1 MSNIYSNNKELPQSE
16 KLSTP
21 LTNWRGRERASF
33 KEGQGESLFIIKVG
47 GAVVEDEA
55 QLRQLLSDFRNI
67 EGRKILVHGGGRR
80 ATAIAGK
87 LGIETKMVNGRRV
100 TDAEMLEVVTM
111 VYGGLVN
118 KTIVARLQALGIDA
132 AGLTGADMDCIR
144 SHRRPPVSISGQ
156 DGATLDYGFV
166 GDVDSVSSAKIAHF
180 IEAGITPVVAPLTHN
195 GQGQMLNTNADTIA
209 AEVAK
214 GMAAEGYDVTLV
226 YCFEKAGVLAN
237 ADDET
242 SVIPLITSDS
252 FRQLVAD
259 GTISGGMLPKIENAL
274 AAIHAG
280 VSRVLITHST
290 DLTASHGTRIV
301 EK

>member
-1 MSNIYSNNKELPQSE
+1 MESMNKTE

-21 LTNWRGRERASF
+21 LPN
-33 KEGQGESLFIIKVG
+33 KEGQGESLYIIKVG

-80 ATAIAGK
+80 ATAIAAK

-156 DGATLDYGFV
+156 EGALDYGFV

-242 SVIPLITSDS
+242 SVIPLISSDS

-274 AAIHAG
+274 AATHAG

>member
-1 MSNIYSNNKELPQSE
+1 MI
-16 KLSTP
+16 
-21 LTNWRGRERASF
+21 SF
-33 KEGQGESLFIIKVG
+33 KEGHGESLFIIKVG
-47 GAVVEDEA
+47 GAVVEDET

-80 ATAIAGK
+80 ATAIAAK

-144 SHRRPPVSISGQ
+144 SHRRPPVSLPGQ

-166 GDVDSVSSAKIAHF
+166 GDVDSVSAAKIAHF
-180 IEAGITPVVAPLTHN
+180 IEAGITPVIAPLTHN

-274 AAIHAG
+274 AATHAG
-280 VSRVLITHST
+280 VSRVLITRST
-290 DLTASHGTRIV
+290 DLTASHGTV
-301 EK
+301 VKA

>member
-1 MSNIYSNNKELPQSE
+1 MNKTE

-21 LTNWRGRERASF
+21 LPNERERVSF
-33 KEGQGESLFIIKVG
+33 KEGQGKSLFIIKVG

-80 ATAIAGK
+80 ATAIAAK

-156 DGATLDYGFV
+156 EGATLDYGFV

-180 IEAGITPVVAPLTHN
+180 IEAGITPVIAPLTHN

-274 AAIHAG
+274 AATHAG

-290 DLTASHGTRIV
+290 DLTASHGTV
-301 EK
+301 VKA

>member
-1 MSNIYSNNKELPQSE
+1 MNKTE

-21 LTNWRGRERASF
+21 LPNERGREMVSF
-33 KEGQGESLFIIKVG
+33 KEGQGESLYIIKVG

-80 ATAIAGK
+80 ATAIAAK

-156 DGATLDYGFV
+156 EGALDYGFV
-166 GDVDSVSSAKIAHF
+166 GDVDNVSAAKIAHF
-180 IEAGITPVVAPLTHN
+180 IEAGITPVIAPLTHN

-259 GTISGGMLPKIENAL
+259 STISGGMLPKIENAL
-274 AAIHAG
+274 AATHAG

-290 DLTASHGTRIV
+290 DLTASHGTV
-301 EK
+301 VKA

>member
-1 MSNIYSNNKELPQSE
+1 MNKTEE
-16 KLSTP
+16 LSTP
-21 LTNWRGRERASF
+21 LPNERGRERFSF

-80 ATAIAGK
+80 ATAIAAK

-156 DGATLDYGFV
+156 GGTSLPTGEGQGGASLDYGFV
-166 GDVDSVSSAKIAHF
+166 GDVDSVSTAKIAHF

-242 SVIPLITSDS
+242 SVIPLITSGS

-274 AAIHAG
+274 AATHAG
-280 VSRVLITHST
+280 VSRVLITRST
-290 DLTASHGTRIV
+290 DLTARHGTV
-301 EK
+301 VKA

>member
-1 MSNIYSNNKELPQSE
+1 MNKTE

-21 LTNWRGRERASF
+21 LPNERERVSF

-80 ATAIAGK
+80 ATAIAAK

-156 DGATLDYGFV
+156 EGALDYGFV
-166 GDVDSVSSAKIAHF
+166 GDVDNVSAAKIAHF
-180 IEAGITPVVAPLTHN
+180 IEAGITPVIAPLTHN

-274 AAIHAG
+274 AATHAG

-290 DLTASHGTRIV
+290 DLTASHGTV
-301 EK
+301 VKA

>member
-1 MSNIYSNNKELPQSE
+1 MNKTE

-21 LTNWRGRERASF
+21 LPN
-33 KEGQGESLFIIKVG
+33 KEGQGEGLYIIKVG

-80 ATAIAGK
+80 ATAIAAK

-156 DGATLDYGFV
+156 EGALDYGFV
-166 GDVDSVSSAKIAHF
+166 GDVDSVSAAKIAHF
-180 IEAGITPVVAPLTHN
+180 IEAGITPVIAPLTHN

-274 AAIHAG
+274 AATHAG

-290 DLTASHGTRIV
+290 DLTASHGTV
-301 EK
+301 VKA

>member
-1 MSNIYSNNKELPQSE
+1 MNKTE

-21 LTNWRGRERASF
+21 LPN
-33 KEGQGESLFIIKVG
+33 KEGQGESLYIIKVG

-80 ATAIAGK
+80 ATAIAAK

-156 DGATLDYGFV
+156 EGATLDYGFV

-180 IEAGITPVVAPLTHN
+180 IEAGITPVIAPLTHN
-195 GQGQMLNTNADTIA
+195 GQGQMFNTNADTIV

-274 AAIHAG
+274 AATHAG

>member
-1 MSNIYSNNKELPQSE
+1 MNKTE

-21 LTNWRGRERASF
+21 LPDERDREMVSF

-80 ATAIAGK
+80 ATAIAAK

-166 GDVDSVSSAKIAHF
+166 GDVDSVSAAKIAHF
-180 IEAGITPVVAPLTHN
+180 IEAGITPVIAPLTHN

-274 AAIHAG
+274 AATHAG

-290 DLTASHGTRIV
+290 DLTARHGTV
-301 EK
+301 VKA

>member
-1 MSNIYSNNKELPQSE
+1 MNKTE

-21 LTNWRGRERASF
+21 LPN
-33 KEGQGESLFIIKVG
+33 KEGQGESLYIIKVG
-47 GAVVEDEA
+47 GAVVEDKA

-80 ATAIAGK
+80 ATAIAAK

-156 DGATLDYGFV
+156 DGALDYGFV
-166 GDVDSVSSAKIAHF
+166 GDVDSVSAAKIAHF

-242 SVIPLITSDS
+242 SVIPLITSDN

-274 AAIHAG
+274 AATHAG

-290 DLTASHGTRIV
+290 DLTASHGTV
-301 EK
+301 VKA

>member
-1 MSNIYSNNKELPQSE
+1 MNKTE
-16 KLSTP
+16 KLSGP
-21 LTNWRGRERASF
+21 LPNERGRERVSF

-80 ATAIAGK
+80 ATAIAAK

-166 GDVDSVSSAKIAHF
+166 GDVDSVSAAKIAHF
-180 IEAGITPVVAPLTHN
+180 IEAGITPVIAPLTHN

-274 AAIHAG
+274 AATHAG

-290 DLTASHGTRIV
+290 DLTARHGTV
-301 EK
+301 VKA

>member
-1 MSNIYSNNKELPQSE
+1 MNKTE

-21 LTNWRGRERASF
+21 LPNGRGRERVSF
-33 KEGQGESLFIIKVG
+33 KEGSGEALFIIKVG

-80 ATAIAGK
+80 ATAIAAK
-87 LGIETKMVNGRRV
+87 LGIETKMVKGRRV

-156 DGATLDYGFV
+156 GGATLDYGFV

-180 IEAGITPVVAPLTHN
+180 IEAGITPVIAPLTHN

-274 AAIHAG
+274 AATHAG

-290 DLTASHGTRIV
+290 DLTAKRGTV
-301 EK
+301 VKA

>member
-1 MSNIYSNNKELPQSE
+1 MNKTE

-21 LTNWRGRERASF
+21 LPNGKGRERVSF
-33 KEGQGESLFIIKVG
+33 KEGSGKSLFIIKVG

-80 ATAIAGK
+80 ATAIAAK
-87 LGIETKMVNGRRV
+87 LGIETKMVKGRRV

-118 KTIVARLQALGIDA
+118 KNIVARLQAFGIDA

-144 SHRRPPVSISGQ
+144 SHRRPPVSNSGQ
-156 DGATLDYGFV
+156 GGATLDYGFV

-180 IEAGITPVVAPLTHN
+180 IEAGITPVIAPLTHN

-214 GMAAEGYDVTLV
+214 GMAAEGYDVSLV

-242 SVIPLITSDS
+242 SVIPLITNDS

-274 AAIHAG
+274 AATHAG

-290 DLTASHGTRIV
+290 DLTASHGTV
-301 EK
+301 VKA

>member
-1 MSNIYSNNKELPQSE
+1 MNKTE

-21 LTNWRGRERASF
+21 LPNGRGRERVSF
-33 KEGQGESLFIIKVG
+33 KEGSGKSLFIIKVG

-80 ATAIAGK
+80 ATAIAAK

-156 DGATLDYGFV
+156 GEATLDYGFV

-180 IEAGITPVVAPLTHN
+180 IEAGITPVIAPLTHN

-274 AAIHAG
+274 AATHAG

-290 DLTASHGTRIV
+290 DLTAKRGTV
-301 EK
+301 VKA

>member
-1 MSNIYSNNKELPQSE
+1 MNKTE

-21 LTNWRGRERASF
+21 LPNERGREMVSF

-80 ATAIAGK
+80 ATAIAAK

-156 DGATLDYGFV
+156 EGALDYGFV

-180 IEAGITPVVAPLTHN
+180 IEAGITPVIAPLTHN

-274 AAIHAG
+274 AATHAG

-290 DLTASHGTRIV
+290 DLTARHGTV
-301 EK
+301 VKA

>member
-1 MSNIYSNNKELPQSE
+1 MESMNKTE
-16 KLSTP
+16 KLSAP
-21 LTNWRGRERASF
+21 LPNERERESF
-33 KEGQGESLFIIKVG
+33 SKGQGESLYIIKVG

-80 ATAIAGK
+80 ATAIAAK

-156 DGATLDYGFV
+156 EGTLDYGFV

-180 IEAGITPVVAPLTHN
+180 IEAGITPVIAPLTHN

-274 AAIHAG
+274 AATHAG

-290 DLTASHGTRIV
+290 DLTARHGTV
-301 EK
+301 VKA

>member
-1 MSNIYSNNKELPQSE
+1 MNKTE

-21 LTNWRGRERASF
+21 LPNERERVSF

-80 ATAIAGK
+80 ATAIAAK

-118 KTIVARLQALGIDA
+118 NTSVARLQALGIDA

-156 DGATLDYGFV
+156 EGALDYGFV
-166 GDVDSVSSAKIAHF
+166 GDVDSVSAAKIAHF
-180 IEAGITPVVAPLTHN
+180 IEAGITPVIAPLTHN
-195 GQGQMLNTNADTIA
+195 GQGQMFNTNADTIA

-259 GTISGGMLPKIENAL
+259 GTISGGMLPKIGNAL
-274 AAIHAG
+274 AATHAG

-290 DLTASHGTRIV
+290 DLTASHGTVV
-301 EK
+301 EA

>member
-1 MSNIYSNNKELPQSE
+1 MNKTE

-21 LTNWRGRERASF
+21 LPN
-33 KEGQGESLFIIKVG
+33 KEGHGESLFIIKVG

-80 ATAIAGK
+80 ATAIAAK

-111 VYGGLVN
+111 VYGGLMN

-156 DGATLDYGFV
+156 EGALDYGFV

-242 SVIPLITSDS
+242 SVIPLITSDN

-274 AAIHAG
+274 AATHAG

>member
-21 LTNWRGRERASF
+21 LPNERGRERASF

-80 ATAIAGK
+80 ATAIAAK

-156 DGATLDYGFV
+156 EGALDYGFV
-166 GDVDSVSSAKIAHF
+166 GDVDSVSAAKIAHF
-180 IEAGITPVVAPLTHN
+180 IEAGITPVIAPLTHN

-274 AAIHAG
+274 AATHAG

-290 DLTASHGTRIV
+290 DLTASHGTV
-301 EK
+301 VKA

>member
-1 MSNIYSNNKELPQSE
+1 MNKTE

-21 LTNWRGRERASF
+21 LPNERGRERASF

-80 ATAIAGK
+80 ATAIAAK

-156 DGATLDYGFV
+156 EGALDYGFV
-166 GDVDSVSSAKIAHF
+166 GDVDSVSAAKIAHF
-180 IEAGITPVVAPLTHN
+180 IEAGITPVIAPLTHD

-274 AAIHAG
+274 AATHAG

-290 DLTASHGTRIV
+290 DLTACHGTRIV

>member
-1 MSNIYSNNKELPQSE
+1 MNKTE

-21 LTNWRGRERASF
+21 LPN

-47 GAVVEDEA
+47 GAVVEDET

-80 ATAIAGK
+80 ATAIAAK

-156 DGATLDYGFV
+156 EGALDYGFV
-166 GDVDSVSSAKIAHF
+166 GDVDSVSAAKIAHF

-274 AAIHAG
+274 AATHAG

-290 DLTASHGTRIV
+290 DLTASHGTIV
-301 EK
+301 KA

>member
-1 MSNIYSNNKELPQSE
+1 MNKTE

-21 LTNWRGRERASF
+21 LPNERERVSF

-80 ATAIAGK
+80 ATAIAAK

-156 DGATLDYGFV
+156 EGALDYGFV
-166 GDVDSVSSAKIAHF
+166 GDVDSVSAAKIAHF
-180 IEAGITPVVAPLTHN
+180 IEAGITPVIAPLTHN
-195 GQGQMLNTNADTIA
+195 GQGQMFNTNADTIA

-259 GTISGGMLPKIENAL
+259 GTISGGMLPKIGNAL
-274 AAIHAG
+274 AATHAG
-280 VSRVLITHST
+280 VSRVLITRST
-290 DLTASHGTRIV
+290 DLTARHGTV
-301 EK
+301 VKA

>member
-1 MSNIYSNNKELPQSE
+1 MNKTEELTS
-16 KLSTP
+16 P
-21 LTNWRGRERASF
+21 LPN

-80 ATAIAGK
+80 ATAIAAK

-156 DGATLDYGFV
+156 EGALDYGFV
-166 GDVDSVSSAKIAHF
+166 GDVDSVSAAKIAHF

-274 AAIHAG
+274 AATHAG

-290 DLTASHGTRIV
+290 DLTASHGTV
-301 EK
+301 VKA

>member
-1 MSNIYSNNKELPQSE
+1 MNKTE

-21 LTNWRGRERASF
+21 LPNERGREMVSF

-80 ATAIAGK
+80 ATAIAAK

-156 DGATLDYGFV
+156 EGALDYGFV

-180 IEAGITPVVAPLTHN
+180 IEAGITPVIAPLTHN

-274 AAIHAG
+274 SATHAG

-290 DLTASHGTRIV
+290 DLTASHGTV
-301 EK
+301 VKA

>member
-1 MSNIYSNNKELPQSE
+1 MNKTEELTS
-16 KLSTP
+16 P
-21 LTNWRGRERASF
+21 LPNERERESIS
-33 KEGQGESLFIIKVG
+33 KGQGESLFIIKVG

-80 ATAIAGK
+80 ATAIAAK

-156 DGATLDYGFV
+156 EGTLDYGFV

-180 IEAGITPVVAPLTHN
+180 IEAGITPVIAPLTHN

-274 AAIHAG
+274 AATHAG

>member
-1 MSNIYSNNKELPQSE
+1 MNKTE
-16 KLSTP
+16 KLSAP
-21 LTNWRGRERASF
+21 LPN

-47 GAVVEDEA
+47 GAVVEDET

-80 ATAIAGK
+80 ATAIAAK

-144 SHRRPPVSISGQ
+144 SHRRTPVSIPGQ
-156 DGATLDYGFV
+156 EGALDYGFV
-166 GDVDSVSSAKIAHF
+166 GDVDSVSAAKIAHF

-274 AAIHAG
+274 AATHAG

-290 DLTASHGTRIV
+290 DLTASHGTV
-301 EK
+301 VKA

>member
-1 MSNIYSNNKELPQSE
+1 MNKTE

-21 LTNWRGRERASF
+21 LSNERESVSSR
-33 KEGQGESLFIIKVG
+33 EGQGESLFIIKVG

-55 QLRQLLSDFRNI
+55 QLRQLLSGFRNI

-80 ATAIAGK
+80 ATAIAAK

-156 DGATLDYGFV
+156 EGTLDYGFV

-242 SVIPLITSDS
+242 SVIPLITSYS

-274 AAIHAG
+274 AATHAG
-280 VSRVLITHST
+280 VNRVLITRST
-290 DLTASHGTRIV
+290 DLTASHGTV
-301 EK
+301 VKA